1 MHDIAH
7 RLSRIEAGEIRARLP
22 QHVRRVPVFAPAL
35 CRVRLGGKRIR
46 LGGREMSAGQS
57 QLVLMPAGCELDIA
71 NLPGPDGYLADVVNL
86 PPGLLDRFRDR
97 HGPLLLRQRPGM
109 ELCPTMDGAL
119 QSAWS
124 LLIDSLHGGAAPE
137 IRQHHAEGV
146 LLALALAGQA
156 GPLLREPSDSLAQA
170 LKQLLMLNPAAP
182 WGVETAARKLNL
194 GASTLRRRLAEEGS
208 GFQAI
213 LEEVRMGLAL
223 QQVQGGQRPIS
234 QIAEASGYASASR
247 FAARFR
253 QRYGL
258 SPSELRR
265 TL

>member
-1 MHDIAH
+1 MDDIAH

-46 LGGREMSAGQS
+46 LGEREMSAGPS

-97 HGPLLLRQRPGM
+97 HGPLLLRQRPGL

-146 LLALALAGQA
+146 LLTLALAGLA
-156 GPLLREPSDSLAQA
+156 GPLLREQSGNLAQT
-170 LKQLLMLNPAAP
+170 LKQLLMLDPAAP
-182 WGVETAARKLNL
+182 WSVDAAARRLNL
-194 GASTLRRRLAEEGS
+194 GASTLRRRLAEEGA

-223 QQVQGGQRPIS
+223 QQVQSGQRPIA

-258 SPSELRR
+258 TPSALRR

>member
-1 MHDIAH
+1 MDDIAH

-46 LGGREMSAGQS
+46 LGEREMSAGPS

-119 QSAWS
+119 QSTWS

-156 GPLLREPSDSLAQA
+156 GPLLREQSGNLAQM
-170 LKQLLMLNPAAP
+170 LKQLLMLDPAAP
-182 WGVETAARKLNL
+182 WSVDAAARRLNL
-194 GASTLRRRLAEEGS
+194 GASTLRRRLAEEGA

-223 QQVQGGQRPIS
+223 QQVQSGQRPIA

-258 SPSELRR
+258 TPSALRR

>member
-1 MHDIAH
+1 MDDIAH

-46 LGGREMSAGQS
+46 LGGREMSAGPS

-97 HGPLLLRQRPGM
+97 HGPLLLRQRPGL

-119 QSAWS
+119 RSAWS

-146 LLALALAGQA
+146 LLALALAGLA
-156 GPLLREPSDSLAQA
+156 GPLLREQSGNLAQT
-170 LKQLLMLNPAAP
+170 LKQLLMLDPAAP
-182 WGVETAARKLNL
+182 WSVDAAARRLNL
-194 GASTLRRRLAEEGS
+194 GASTLRRRLAGEGA
-208 GFQAI
+208 GFQTI

-223 QQVQGGQRPIS
+223 QQVQSGQRPIA